1 MKGKKGIISIKK
13 FILRFNEWLKIW
25 SGKIYKIKTV
35 YSWGKLLSDETL
47 IDSRLVFWHFSPDLA
62 WYWLAEPA
70 WPRMYRTKYSS
81 QTDLGSVSLEEEEPN
96 TPNTLSE
103 SYLTRVLGDEL
114 SSILT
119 ECANLQPR
127 DPILFLASE
136 LQRSGFHE
144 NDILSYPDNNS
155 GQLCWDR
162 RLFSLTGEIV
172 EISW

>member
-1 MKGKKGIISIKK
+1 
-13 FILRFNEWLKIW
+13 
-25 SGKIYKIKTV
+25 
-35 YSWGKLLSDETL
+35 
-47 IDSRLVFWHFSPDLA
+47 
-62 WYWLAEPA
+62 
-70 WPRMYRTKYSS
+70 MYRTKYSS

-119 ECANLQPR
+119 ECATLQPR

-155 GQLCWDR
+155 GQPW
-162 RLFSLTGEIV
+162 
-172 EISW
+172 